1 MSKSLLITGING
13 WIGSALTAQ
22 ARSLGYAV
30 RGTARHSMDRET
42 IATGDIAAH
51 TNWHPALAGCDTV
64 LHLAARVH
72 VMQDHAADPLAA
84 FREINTAGT
93 LNLARQAATAG
104 VKRFIFVSSVKVHG
118 EHTQPGQAFRADD
131 LPDPH
136 DPYAI
141 SKREAE
147 DGLHKL
153 SASTGMEVVIVRPPL
168 VYGPGVKANF
178 AALML
183 AIQRGWPLPFAA
195 VSSNSRSL
203 VALENLVD
211 LLITCIDHP
220 AAAGQSFLV
229 SDGEDLS
236 TVELLRKL
244 GKATGK
250 HARLVYVP
258 IGFLQLGAKLTGK
271 QDAFQR
277 LCGSLQLDI
286 GKTRQL
292 LNWAPPLTVSE
303 GLQRAVRGWPS

>member
-13 WIGSALTAQ
+13 WIGSALAAK
-22 ARSLGYAV
+22 ARSLGYSV
-30 RGTARHSMDRET
+30 RGTARHSMDMQT
-42 IATGDIAAH
+42 ITTGDIGSH
-51 TNWHPALAGCDTV
+51 TDWHRALDGSHVV

-72 VMQDHAADPLAA
+72 VMQEHTANPLAA

-93 LNLARQAATAG
+93 LNLARQAAATG

-118 EHTQPGQAFRADD
+118 EYTLPGQAFRADD
-131 LPDPH
+131 RLDPH

-147 DGLHKL
+147 DGLQKL
-153 SASTGMEVVIVRPPL
+153 AAMTGMEVVIVRPPL

-178 AALML
+178 AAIMQ
-183 AIQRGWPLPFAA
+183 AVQRGWPLPFGA
-195 VSSNSRSL
+195 VTSNSRSL

-236 TVELLRKL
+236 TVELLRGL

-250 HARLVYVP
+250 RARLVYVP
-258 IGFLQLGAKLTGK
+258 ICLLKLGAKLTSK

-286 GKTRQL
+286 DKTRQL
-292 LNWAPPLTVSE
+292 LNWAPPLTVGE
-303 GLQRAVRGWPS
+303 GLQRAVRGRQP

>member
-1 MSKSLLITGING
+1 MRKPLLITGVNG
-13 WIGSALTAQ
+13 WIGSALAAK
-22 ARSLGYAV
+22 ARSLGYPV
-30 RGTARHSMDRET
+30 RGTARYSLDT
-42 IATGDIAAH
+42 LTVATGDIGPD
-51 TNWHPALAGCDTV
+51 TDWLCALDGIHVV

-72 VMQDHAADPLAA
+72 VMQEHAADPLAT

-93 LNLARQAATAG
+93 LGLARQAAAAG

-118 EHTQPGQAFRADD
+118 EHTVPGNAFRADD
-131 LPDPH
+131 LLDPR

-147 DGLHKL
+147 DGLQKL
-153 SASTGMEVVIVRPPL
+153 SATTGMEVVIVRPPL

-178 AALML
+178 AAIMQ
-183 AIQRGWPLPFAA
+183 AVQRGWPLPFAA
-195 VSSNSRSL
+195 VTSNSRSL

-211 LLITCIDHP
+211 LLVTCIDHP

-236 TVELLRKL
+236 TAELLRGL

-258 IGFLQLGAKLTGK
+258 IGFLKLGAKLAGK

-286 GKTRQL
+286 GKTRQV

-303 GLQRAVRGWPS
+303 GLQRAVRGWQS